1 MIIDDLWDSHG
12 PSPADLKVLER
23 LERHRRP
30 FERLRPDSE
39 HQTTVRN
46 RLLGLLNDMEETL
59 CEEGRSAPA
68 LARGWQQVD
77 ELEAL
82 YWDST
87 GKKPAEAKLAA
98 NDPVATL
105 RAA

>member
-46 RLLGLLNDMEETL
+46 RLLSLLNDMEETL

-68 LARGWQQVD
+68 LDRGWQQVD
-77 ELEAL
+77 ELEAR
-82 YWDST
+82 YWQST
-87 GKKPAEAKLAA
+87 GKKAAEPKLAA
-98 NDPVATL
+98 NDHTETR